1 MAPGASG
8 GGLRV
13 TTVSAR
19 MGDLLW
25 MIRWAEIHLGYAARR
40 TLMLALRDCPVS
52 GDADVSTRMMSIRRG
67 WRGLAPVP
75 PSAPSLGSSELAGAG
90 ARVPLRATRVTA
102 VRTALLAHSHRLV
115 SARRSCRTVGRPSK
129 FGPAVPLRGV
139 RR

>member
-8 GGLRV
+8 GGLRI

-52 GDADVSTRMMSIRRG
+52 RDADDRFDRL
-67 WRGLAPVP
+67 LA
-75 PSAPSLGSSELAGAG
+75 
-90 ARVPLRATRVTA
+90 RATANGWVEELEHAAAGGYVLTVEGER
-102 VRTALLAHSHRLV
+102 AL
-115 SARRSCRTVGRPSK
+115 ARYEQRQAASGMRRQTSWPS
-129 FGPAVPLRGV
+129 
-139 RR
+139 